1 VSAGA
6 QLAGGLL
13 GSFGLLVATF
23 VATAIIVGDPLAA
36 VGLGTLSLAL
46 SSLWPPGGGMAW
58 QGTFRSRVFRHEWTQ
73 DIDRSSAQAFF
84 ASLLLAGVTTLGF
97 AVPLPFLVLIWKF
110 DKPFSISTLM
120 WVAVILAVLI
130 SRLRYK
136 AELPLRKW
144 VEAPGDFAARALM
157 VEGLAQPDGGIGHV
171 GGIGALTVG
180 LHDHLNGLEVLL
192 GCKAGGAPVD
202 AAVIERGLDYL
213 QKQEVPGGGF
223 CLYPG
228 AQGRLEATVRAVK
241 LLGPRLDA
249 AALGRHRAFIASCKG
264 PSGRW
269 LRSPYGP
276 EADVSGKWS
285 ADLPT

>member
-1 VSAGA
+1 MSAGA

-13 GSFGLLVATF
+13 GSLGLLTGLF
-23 VATAIIVGDPLAA
+23 VATAIYVGDPLAG

-46 SSLWPPGGGMAW
+46 ASLWPPGGGMAW
-58 QGTFRSRVFRHEWTQ
+58 QGTYRSRVFRAEWTQ
-73 DIDRSSAQAFF
+73 DVDRSPAQAFF

-97 AVPLPFLVLIWKF
+97 AVPLPFLLLGWKYG
-110 DKPFSISTLM
+110 PHVSISALM
-120 WVAVILAVLI
+120 WVAVILAVVI

-136 AELPLRKW
+136 PELPLRKW
-144 VEAPGDFAARALM
+144 LESPGDFAARALM
-157 VEGLAQPDGGIGHV
+157 VESLAQPDGGIGHV
-171 GGIGALTVG
+171 GGIGAFTVG

-192 GCKAGGAPVD
+192 ACAAAGAKVKAALL
-202 AAVIERGLDYL
+202 ERARVYL
-213 QKQEVPGGGF
+213 QSQALPEDGF

-228 AQGRLEATVRAVK
+228 AHGRLEATVRALK
-241 LLGPRLDA
+241 LVGNRLDA
-249 AALGRHRAFIASCKG
+249 ASIARHRAFIASCREG
-264 PSGRW
+264 SGKW